1 MTEIITQNT
10 PAWLE
15 QRRGHVT
22 ASRVADILAK
32 TKTGPSAS
40 RQNYLI
46 ELAIQRV
53 TGIIEEGYKNEA
65 MQHGSEKEPLAR
77 QAYELLTENFVEEVS
92 FIKHKTIEWYGASPD
107 GVIHIEKNANRM
119 GLVEIKNPFSSAV
132 HWSYIKADE
141 PPTKYKIQMMA
152 QMSCTGA
159 EWVDFFSYDDR
170 FPDGSRH
177 FLKRMMRDD
186 KFIEEMEKEVK
197 TFLDEVAEEVRLME
211 ARQ

>member
-1 MTEIITQNT
+1 MSEIIQGT
-10 PAWLE
+10 PEWL
-15 QRRGHVT
+15 QLRLGHVT
-22 ASRVADILAK
+22 ASRVADIMAK

-53 TGIIEEGYKNEA
+53 TGVVEESYKNEA
-65 MQHGSEKEPLAR
+65 MIRGTEEEPKAR
-77 QAYELLTENFVEEVS
+77 QAYELLTETFVDEVP
-92 FIKHKTIEWYGASPD
+92 FVKHKTIEWFGCSPD
-107 GVIHIEKNANRM
+107 GIIKYTDGTYN
-119 GLVEIKNPFSSAV
+119 LLEIKNPNSAT
-132 HWSYIKADE
+132 HWSYIKEGE

-152 QMSCTGA
+152 QMACTGA
-159 EWVDFFSYDDR
+159 QWCDFFSYDSR
-170 FPDGSRH
+170 MPEGSRH
-177 FLKRMMRDD
+177 FLKRMMRDN

>member
-1 MTEIITQNT
+1 MSEIIQGTQE
-10 PAWLE
+10 WLDL
-15 QRRGHVT
+15 RKGHVT

-53 TGIIEEGYKNEA
+53 TGVVEESYKNEA
-65 MQHGSEKEPLAR
+65 MIRGTEEEPKAR
-77 QAYELLTENFVEEVS
+77 QAYELLTETFVEEVP
-92 FIKHKTIEWYGASPD
+92 FVKHKIIEWFGCSPD
-107 GVIHIEKNANRM
+107 GIIKNND
-119 GLVEIKNPFSSAV
+119 GTYNLLEIKNPNSAT
-132 HWSYIKADE
+132 HWSYIKEGE

-152 QMSCTGA
+152 QMACTGA
-159 EWVDFFSYDDR
+159 QWCDFFSYDSR
-170 FPDGSRH
+170 MPEGSRH

-186 KFIEEMEKEVK
+186 KFIEEMEKEIK
-197 TFLDEVAEEVRLME
+197 IFLDQVSEEVRLME

>member
-1 MTEIITQNT
+1 MTDIILQGT
-10 PAWLE
+10 PEWLE
-15 QRRGHVT
+15 LRKGHVT
-22 ASRVADILAK
+22 ASQVASIMAK

-53 TGIIEEGYKNEA
+53 TGVVEESYKNEA
-65 MQHGSEKEPLAR
+65 MMRGTEEEPKAR
-77 QAYELLTENFVEEVS
+77 QAYELLTETFVEEVP
-92 FIKHKTIEWYGASPD
+92 FVKHKSIEWFGCSPD
-107 GVIHIEKNANRM
+107 GIIKNND
-119 GLVEIKNPFSSAV
+119 GTYNLLEIKNPNSAT
-132 HWSYIKADE
+132 HWSYIKEGE

-152 QMSCTGA
+152 QMACTGA
-159 EWVDFFSYDDR
+159 QWCDFFSYDSR
-170 FPDGSRH
+170 MPEGSRH
-177 FLKRMMRDD
+177 FLKRMMRDN

>member
-1 MTEIITQNT
+1 MSDIIQGT
-10 PAWLE
+10 PEWL
-15 QRRGHVT
+15 QLRLGHVT

-53 TGIIEEGYKNEA
+53 TGVVEESYKNEA
-65 MQHGSEKEPLAR
+65 MIRGTEEEPKAR
-77 QAYELLTENFVEEVS
+77 QAYELLTETFVEEVP
-92 FIKHKTIEWYGASPD
+92 FVKHKTIEWFGCSPD
-107 GVIHIEKNANRM
+107 GIIKNND
-119 GLVEIKNPFSSAV
+119 GTYNLLEIKNPNSV
-132 HWSYIKADE
+132 THWSYIKEGE

-152 QMSCTGA
+152 QMACTGA
-159 EWVDFFSYDDR
+159 QWCDFFSYDSR
-170 FPDGSRH
+170 MPEGSRH
-177 FLKRMMRDD
+177 FLKRMMRDN

>member
-1 MTEIITQNT
+1 MSEIIQGT
-10 PAWLE
+10 PEWL
-15 QRRGHVT
+15 QLRLGHVT
-22 ASRVADILAK
+22 ASRVADIMAK

-53 TGIIEEGYKNEA
+53 TNVVEESYKNEA
-65 MQHGSEKEPLAR
+65 MIRGTEEEPKAR
-77 QAYELLTENFVEEVS
+77 QAYELLTETFVEEVP
-92 FIKHKTIEWYGASPD
+92 FVKHKTIEWFGCSPD
-107 GVIHIEKNANRM
+107 GIIKNND
-119 GLVEIKNPFSSAV
+119 GTYNLLEIKNPNSV
-132 HWSYIKADE
+132 THWSYIKEGE

-152 QMSCTGA
+152 QMACTGA
-159 EWVDFFSYDDR
+159 QWCDFFSYDSR
-170 FPDGSRH
+170 MPEGSRH
-177 FLKRMMRDD
+177 FLKRMMRDN

>member
-1 MTEIITQNT
+1 MSDIIQGT
-10 PAWLE
+10 PEWL
-15 QRRGHVT
+15 QLRLGHVT
-22 ASRVADILAK
+22 ASRVADIMAK

-53 TGIIEEGYKNEA
+53 TGVVEESYKNEA
-65 MQHGSEKEPLAR
+65 MIRGTEEEPKAR
-77 QAYELLTENFVEEVS
+77 QAYELLTETFVEELPFV
-92 FIKHKTIEWYGASPD
+92 KHKTIEWFGCSPD
-107 GVIHIEKNANRM
+107 GIIKNND
-119 GLVEIKNPFSSAV
+119 GTYNLLEIKNPNSAT
-132 HWSYIKADE
+132 HWSYIKEGE

-152 QMSCTGA
+152 QMACTGA
-159 EWVDFFSYDDR
+159 QWCDFFSYDSR
-170 FPDGSRH
+170 MPEGSRH
-177 FLKRMMRDD
+177 FLKRMMRDN

>member
-1 MTEIITQNT
+1 MSEIIQGT
-10 PAWLE
+10 PEWL
-15 QRRGHVT
+15 QLRLGHVT
-22 ASRVADILAK
+22 ASRVADIMAK

-53 TGIIEEGYKNEA
+53 TGVVEESYKNEA
-65 MQHGSEKEPLAR
+65 MIRGTEEEPKAR
-77 QAYELLTENFVEEVS
+77 QAYELLTETFVEEVP
-92 FIKHKTIEWYGASPD
+92 FVKHKTIEWSGCSPD
-107 GVIHIEKNANRM
+107 GIIKNND
-119 GLVEIKNPFSSAV
+119 GTYNLLEIKNPNSAT
-132 HWSYIKADE
+132 HWSYIKEGE

-152 QMSCTGA
+152 QMACTGA
-159 EWVDFFSYDDR
+159 QWCDFFSYDSR
-170 FPDGSRH
+170 MPEGSRH
-177 FLKRMMRDD
+177 FLKRMMRDN

>member
-1 MTEIITQNT
+1 MSEIIQGT
-10 PAWLE
+10 PEWL
-15 QRRGHVT
+15 QLRLGHVT
-22 ASRVADILAK
+22 ASRVADIMAK

-53 TGIIEEGYKNEA
+53 TGVVEESYKNEA
-65 MQHGSEKEPLAR
+65 MIRGTEEEPKAR
-77 QAYELLTENFVEEVS
+77 QAYELLTETFVEEVP
-92 FIKHKTIEWYGASPD
+92 FVKHKTIEWFGCSPD
-107 GVIHIEKNANRM
+107 GIIKNND
-119 GLVEIKNPFSSAV
+119 GTYNLLEIKNPNSAT
-132 HWSYIKADE
+132 HWSYIKEGE

-152 QMSCTGA
+152 QMACTGA
-159 EWVDFFSYDDR
+159 QWCDFFSYDSR
-170 FPDGSRH
+170 MPEGSRH
-177 FLKRMMRDD
+177 FLKRMMRDN

>member
-1 MTEIITQNT
+1 MSEIIQGTQE
-10 PAWLE
+10 WLDL
-15 QRRGHVT
+15 RKGHVT
-22 ASRVADILAK
+22 ASRVADIMAK

-53 TGIIEEGYKNEA
+53 TGVVEESYKNEA
-65 MQHGSEKEPLAR
+65 MIRGTEEEPKAR
-77 QAYELLTENFVEEVS
+77 QAYELLTETFVEEVP
-92 FIKHKTIEWYGASPD
+92 FVKHKTIEWFGCSPD
-107 GVIHIEKNANRM
+107 GIIKNND
-119 GLVEIKNPFSSAV
+119 GTYNLLEIKNPNSAT
-132 HWSYIKADE
+132 HWSYIKEGE

-152 QMSCTGA
+152 QMACTGA
-159 EWVDFFSYDDR
+159 QWCDFFSYDSR
-170 FPDGSRH
+170 MPEGSRH
-177 FLKRMMRDD
+177 FLKRMMRDN

>member
-1 MTEIITQNT
+1 MSDIIQGT
-10 PAWLE
+10 PEWL
-15 QRRGHVT
+15 QLRLGHVT

-53 TGIIEEGYKNEA
+53 TGVVEESYKNEA
-65 MQHGSEKEPLAR
+65 MIRGTEEEPKAR
-77 QAYELLTENFVEEVS
+77 QAYELLTETFVEEVP
-92 FIKHKTIEWYGASPD
+92 FVKHKTIEWFGCSPD
-107 GVIHIEKNANRM
+107 GIIKNND
-119 GLVEIKNPFSSAV
+119 GTYNLLEIKNPNSAT
-132 HWSYIKADE
+132 HWSYIKEGE

-152 QMSCTGA
+152 QMACTGA
-159 EWVDFFSYDDR
+159 QWCDFFSYDSR
-170 FPDGSRH
+170 MPEGSRH
-177 FLKRMMRDD
+177 FLKRMMRDN

>member
-1 MTEIITQNT
+1 MNDIILQGT
-10 PAWLE
+10 PEWL
-15 QRRGHVT
+15 QLRLGHVT
-22 ASRVADILAK
+22 ASRVADIMAK

-53 TGIIEEGYKNEA
+53 TGVVEESYKNEA
-65 MQHGSEKEPLAR
+65 MIRGTEEEPKAR
-77 QAYELLTENFVEEVS
+77 QAYELLTETFVEEVP
-92 FIKHKTIEWYGASPD
+92 FVKHKIIEWFGCSPD
-107 GVIHIEKNANRM
+107 GIIKYSDGTYN
-119 GLVEIKNPFSSAV
+119 LLEIKNPNSAT
-132 HWSYIKADE
+132 HWSYIKEGE

-152 QMSCTGA
+152 QMACTGA
-159 EWVDFFSYDDR
+159 QWCDFFSYDSR
-170 FPDGSRH
+170 MPEGSRH
-177 FLKRMMRDD
+177 FLKRMMRDN

>member
-1 MTEIITQNT
+1 MSDIIQGT
-10 PAWLE
+10 PEWL
-15 QRRGHVT
+15 QLRLGHVT
-22 ASRVADILAK
+22 ASRVADIMAK

-53 TGIIEEGYKNEA
+53 TGVVEESYKNEA
-65 MQHGSEKEPLAR
+65 MIRGTEEEPKAR
-77 QAYELLTENFVEEVS
+77 QAYELLTETFVEEVP
-92 FIKHKTIEWYGASPD
+92 FVKHKTIEWFGCSPD
-107 GVIHIEKNANRM
+107 GIIKNND
-119 GLVEIKNPFSSAV
+119 GTYNLLEIKNPNSAT
-132 HWSYIKADE
+132 HWSYIKEGE

-152 QMSCTGA
+152 QMACTGA
-159 EWVDFFSYDDR
+159 QWCDFFSYDSR
-170 FPDGSRH
+170 MPEGSRH
-177 FLKRMMRDD
+177 FLKRMMRDN

>member
-1 MTEIITQNT
+1 MSEIIQGTQE
-10 PAWLE
+10 WLDL
-15 QRRGHVT
+15 RKGHVT
-22 ASRVADILAK
+22 ASRVADIMAK

-53 TGIIEEGYKNEA
+53 TGVVEESYKNEA
-65 MQHGSEKEPLAR
+65 MIRGTEEEPKAR
-77 QAYELLTENFVEEVS
+77 QAYELLTETFVEEVP
-92 FIKHKTIEWYGASPD
+92 FVKHKTIEWFGCSPD
-107 GVIHIEKNANRM
+107 GIIKNND
-119 GLVEIKNPFSSAV
+119 GTYNLLEIKNPNSAT
-132 HWSYIKADE
+132 HWSYIKENE

-152 QMSCTGA
+152 QMACTGA
-159 EWVDFFSYDDR
+159 QWCDFFSYDSR
-170 FPDGSRH
+170 MPEGSRH
-177 FLKRMMRDD
+177 FLKRMMRDN

>member
-1 MTEIITQNT
+1 MNDIILQGT
-10 PAWLE
+10 PEWL
-15 QRRGHVT
+15 QLRLGHVT
-22 ASRVADILAK
+22 ASRVADIMAK

-53 TGIIEEGYKNEA
+53 TGVVEESYKNEA
-65 MQHGSEKEPLAR
+65 MIRGTEEEPKAR
-77 QAYELLTENFVEEVS
+77 QAYELLTETFVEEVP
-92 FIKHKTIEWYGASPD
+92 FVKHKTIEWFGCSPD
-107 GVIHIEKNANRM
+107 GIIKNND
-119 GLVEIKNPFSSAV
+119 GTYNLLEIKNPNSAT
-132 HWSYIKADE
+132 HWSYIKEGE

-152 QMSCTGA
+152 QMACTGA
-159 EWVDFFSYDDR
+159 QWCDFFSYDSR
-170 FPDGSRH
+170 MPEGSRH
-177 FLKRMMRDD
+177 FLKRMMRDN

>member
-1 MTEIITQNT
+1 MSEIIQGT
-10 PAWLE
+10 PEWL
-15 QRRGHVT
+15 QLRLGHVT
-22 ASRVADILAK
+22 ASRVADIMAK

-53 TGIIEEGYKNEA
+53 TGVVEESYKNEA
-65 MQHGSEKEPLAR
+65 MIRGTEEEPKAR
-77 QAYELLTENFVEEVS
+77 QAYELLTETFVDEVP
-92 FIKHKTIEWYGASPD
+92 FVKHKTIEWFGCSPD
-107 GVIHIEKNANRM
+107 GIIKNND
-119 GLVEIKNPFSSAV
+119 GTYNLLEIKNPNSAT
-132 HWSYIKADE
+132 HWSYIKEGE

-152 QMSCTGA
+152 QMACTGA
-159 EWVDFFSYDDR
+159 QWCDFFSYDSR
-170 FPDGSRH
+170 MPEGSRH
-177 FLKRMMRDD
+177 FLKRMMRDN

>member
-1 MTEIITQNT
+1 MSEIIQGT
-10 PAWLE
+10 PEWL
-15 QRRGHVT
+15 QLRLGHIT
-22 ASRVADILAK
+22 ASRVADIMAK

-53 TGIIEEGYKNEA
+53 TGVVEESYKNEA
-65 MQHGSEKEPLAR
+65 MIRGTEEEPKAR
-77 QAYELLTENFVEEVS
+77 QAYELLTETFVEEVP
-92 FIKHKTIEWYGASPD
+92 FVKHKTIEWFGCSPD
-107 GVIHIEKNANRM
+107 GIIKNND
-119 GLVEIKNPFSSAV
+119 GTYNLLEIKNPNSAT
-132 HWSYIKADE
+132 HWSYIKEGE

-152 QMSCTGA
+152 QMACTGA
-159 EWVDFFSYDDR
+159 QWCDFFSYDSR
-170 FPDGSRH
+170 MPEGSRH
-177 FLKRMMRDD
+177 FLKRMMRDN